1 MRLYHSPGSRSTR
14 VVWAL
19 EEIGTPYDVTLVTR
33 EDRRT
38 DAHLARHPLRRVPV
52 LELDDGQL
60 VFESAAVCL
69 QLADLYPEAGLIGP
83 LGSNERALTYQ
94 WTLFAMT
101 EMENRVFE
109 WLFAKRRGEEL
120 GEHEAGFAPIAD
132 ALRAAVGRGPWLAG
146 DAFTVADIFCATML
160 GNAFHN
166 GLLTEDGPLR
176 DYVERAR
183 ARPAYERAEARDR

>member
-69 QLADLYPEAGLIGP
+69 QLADLYPDAGLIGP
-83 LGSNERALTYQ
+83 LGSDARALAYQ

-120 GEHEAGFAPIAD
+120 GEHETGFAPIAD
-132 ALRAAVGRGPWLAG
+132 ALRDVIADRPWLTG
-146 DAFTVADIFCATML
+146 ESFSVADIFCATML

-166 GLLTEDGPLR
+166 ELLTEDGPLR
-176 DYVERAR
+176 DYVTRAR